1 VALRA
6 RAASARW
13 STRAA
18 YSQYMPAL
26 QLSANYGGFRQSVD
40 SNTVN
45 NQPPSSTNGTSPFS
59 FQIGVQIPIYDG
71 FSRATQIQQARAQED
86 DLNLAIRSRELA
98 VRAGVAAAY
107 RGLIASYQKIG
118 LQQSNKGAAAEALDL
133 AQQRYRV
140 GSGTYL
146 ELLTARVAADKAD
159 ADYVTAVY
167 DYHKAI
173 ATLENAVG
181 RPLR

>member
-1 VALRA
+1 
-6 RAASARW
+6 
-13 STRAA
+13 
-18 YSQYMPAL
+18 M
-26 QLSANYGGFRQSVD
+26 
-40 SNTVN
+40 
-45 NQPPSSTNGTSPFS
+45 
-59 FQIGVQIPIYDG
+59 
-71 FSRATQIQQARAQED
+71 
-86 DLNLAIRSRELA
+86 
-98 VRAGVAAAY
+98 
-107 RGLIASYQKIG
+107 
-118 LQQSNKGAAAEALDL
+118 QQSNKAAAAEALDL